1 MRFHVKTY
9 FLLIQFVITGYIT
22 FKFSI
27 KNVLFDEQEHVF
39 YKWGDEGYGYRL
51 TSFKISRTLF
61 KRIVGWIPL
70 SLKEPHAA

>member
-9 FLLIQFVITGYIT
+9 FLLIQFVSTGDIT

-39 YKWGDEGYGYRL
+39 YKWGMRGYRL